1 MDMEKD
7 RIRFQ
12 SKSISDQKKTLTDQQ
27 QQIQKQEK
35 ELLDWIEQQQEQNK
49 RLRDRRTQVNATRA
63 LVPMRY
69 TPSLPNLEGMESNN
83 PLPPRRL
90 ELGQRARINPIAPTT
105 PPANPPQ
112 IKQYSTGSDVL

>member
-1 MDMEKD
+1 MD
-7 RIRFQ
+7 R
-12 SKSISDQKKTLTDQQ
+12 DQFSS
-27 QQIQKQEK
+27 
-35 ELLDWIEQQQEQNK
+35 WIEQQQEQNK

-69 TPSLPNLEGMESNN
+69 TPSLPNLEGMESSN

-90 ELGQRARINPIAPTT
+90 ELGQRARIDPIAPTT